1 MDTLLR
7 YLRLLGWV
15 LARPFVWYWRWVQP
29 SKDCYM
35 CGKPWDD
42 HTEREWNE
50 CRNDLMSP

>member
-35 CGKPWDD
+35 CGKLWDD